1 MAEPHDTGLLAQI
14 SGGLALVL
22 GWFWAML
29 NGNRK
34 EIKEIKDDL
43 DSHEKRVLEDYPKR
57 GEVADMLDK
66 TVVPIH
72 SKLDDITQTLGDIKK
87 TTEKRKDEEIERL
100 RKELDR
106 RES

>member
-29 NGNRK
+29 TGNRK
-34 EIKEIKDDL
+34 KIEAVDDKIE
-43 DSHEKRVLEDYPKR
+43 SHEKRVLREYPTR
-57 GEVADMLDK
+57 PEVADMLDK

-87 TTEKRKDEEIERL
+87 STEKRKDEEIERL
-100 RKELDR
+100 RKELDKR
-106 RES
+106 